1 MSSTCNFVFVII
13 DLNDIQHKHFLDSG
27 QLNNRTFS
35 SLMFTYTDTFLNLF
49 DSSRYMTTAI
59 MTTDSSNHANMN
71 TADTWLQSF

>member
-27 QLNNRTFS
+27 QFDNRTFS
-35 SLMFTYTDTFLNLF
+35 LLMYKYTDTFLHLF
-49 DSSRYMTTAI
+49 DSSRYMTTTI
-59 MTTDSSNHANMN
+59 MTTDSSSHANMN